1 MKKIKL
7 YIVRLNRDG
16 ELKDSR
22 PCVNCYNKIKEFGI
36 RKIIYS
42 TADSC
47 IECKKVSE
55 YHTERLSFG
64 YSYIINN
71 LTT

>member
-7 YIVRLNRDG
+7 YIVRLNSEG

-22 PCVNCYNKIKEFGI
+22 PCVNCYNKIKELGI

-42 TADSC
+42 TADST
-47 IECKKVSE
+47 IEKKNVSD
-55 YHTERLSFG
+55 YYTERPSFG
-64 YSYIINN
+64 Y
-71 LTT
+71 